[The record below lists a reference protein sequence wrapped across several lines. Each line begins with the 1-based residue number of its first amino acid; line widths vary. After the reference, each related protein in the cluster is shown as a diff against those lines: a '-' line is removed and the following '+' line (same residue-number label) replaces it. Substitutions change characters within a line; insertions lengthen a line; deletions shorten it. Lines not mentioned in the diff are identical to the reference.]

1 MQRPVVEGP
10 ATAGPRPHFSFL
22 QFTPPAM
29 LRRMW
34 WPWRKKD
41 APAHLRTGE
50 WGEQVA
56 ERFLGRA
63 GFKITGRRVRF
74 GSRQELDLVGWYG
87 RVLVFVEVKTRANEN
102 LGRGWTSV
110 NRAKQRQLSRAAW
123 SYLRALKE
131 KPEYFRFDV
140 VEVVGQPG
148 DPQPLV
154 RHIENAF
161 QLSPEIR
168 LPW

>member
-1 MQRPVVEGP
+1 
-10 ATAGPRPHFSFL
+10 
-22 QFTPPAM
+22 M
-29 LRRMW
+29 LRRMR
-34 WPWRKKD
+34 WPWQKAD

-56 ERFLGRA
+56 GQFLARA

-74 GSRQELDLVGWYG
+74 GSRQELDLVGWHG
-87 RVLVFVEVKTRANEN
+87 RVLVFIEVKTRASEDF
-102 LGRGWTSV
+102 GRGWASV

-148 DPQPLV
+148 DPKPQV

-161 QLSPEIR
+161 QLSSEIR